1 MSTAHTKVFTNN
13 RSQAVR
19 LPKSVA
25 LPESVREV
33 DIIALG
39 NKRLIVPAGDSWD
52 SWFDGARISDDF
64 MQDRDQPADQL
75 RENL

>member
-25 LPESVREV
+25 LPESIREV

-39 NKRLIVPAGDSWD
+39 NKRLIVPAGESWD

-64 MQDRDQPADQL
+64 MLDRDQPADQL